1 MNGQGAQPD
10 ILRAM
15 LAKANSKL
23 DAARE
28 AMRDGFFG
36 EAASCS
42 YYAAFH
48 AASAVLARRGM
59 AFSSHA
65 QVMGAFNREFVKT
78 GILPTETTRRIQR
91 LFEDRQTADYDW
103 KIRIDEA
110 TAAADL
116 SDAESLVDACRQHL
130 AQVGAL

>member
-1 MNGQGAQPD
+1 MTGQAAQPD
-10 ILRAM
+10 VLRAM
-15 LAKANSKL
+15 LEKADGKL
-23 DAARE
+23 AAARE

-48 AASAVLARRGM
+48 AASAVLAQRGL

-78 GILPTETTRRIQR
+78 AILPAETTRRIQR

-110 TAAADL
+110 TASADVT
-116 SDAESLVDACRQHL
+116 DAECLVATCREYL
-130 AQVGAL
+130 ARIATL